1 MINES
6 ERKNMFNLFKKTK
19 TLSSKISMFN
29 VDVTKYYK
37 NKDVFNSALKD
48 RKQLKSLKLKDFKP
62 IEQ

>member
-1 MINES
+1 
-6 ERKNMFNLFKKTK
+6 MFNLFKKTK

>member
-48 RKQLKSLKLKDFKP
+48 RKQLKSLKIKDFKP